1 MRTCRD
7 LSQRVCQIDEQDD
20 KEHTFLANAIH
31 NKQPE
36 IAMLLVCAQARED
49 FTALQNWEYEDLAP
63 VHQAS
68 KEGYKK

>member
-1 MRTCRD
+1 
-7 LSQRVCQIDEQDD
+7 
-20 KEHTFLANAIH
+20 
-31 NKQPE
+31 
-36 IAMLLVCAQARED
+36 MLLVCAQARED